1 LPPDVL
7 AQGRRRPAALVLL
20 LVALAA
26 TLGFGACS
34 RGGGDDGRVA
44 LDGSPR
50 VPDVEGVVTKVA
62 DDFSTITLD
71 GGRTYDIPRDVQ
83 SFSSSDGSTQ
93 PLRRRV
99 GQYVQLGVVG
109 RKVRWVAGLAAV
121 VQGPAGPVVY
131 YPGTVRQ
138 VDGRRLEL
146 ADGTV
151 LRLGPGVAPAGAKA
165 ATGKRVLAS
174 IDPERHV
181 VVGLAQQ

>member
-93 PLRRRV
+93 PGFQKCTSRWI
-99 GQYVQLGVVG
+99 VG
-109 RKVRWVAGLAAV
+109 RPVFAASCRAKVLL
-121 VQGPAGPVVY
+121 P
-131 YPGTVRQ
+131 
-138 VDGRRLEL
+138 
-146 ADGTV
+146 
-151 LRLGPGVAPAGAKA
+151 APAMPV
-165 ATGKRVLAS
+165 TTTRRPMRSVEPISLTS
-174 IDPERHV
+174 IPPSRPVER
-181 VVGLAQQ
+181 